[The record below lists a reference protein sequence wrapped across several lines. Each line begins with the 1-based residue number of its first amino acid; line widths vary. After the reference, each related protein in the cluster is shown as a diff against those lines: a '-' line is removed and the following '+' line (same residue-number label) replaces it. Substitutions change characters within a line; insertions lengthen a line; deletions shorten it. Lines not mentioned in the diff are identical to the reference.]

1 MRLAEAAE
9 RSFARHET
17 FHPRYSWFRKAYAHV
32 SDDPQIFSRPDA
44 PVEIGVGKNM
54 VRAIRFWGTAARL
67 ITYDQRNARGR
78 EVRCVPTRRGRA
90 LFGEGGWD
98 PYMEDPGTL
107 WLLHWLLLA
116 PKKSRLPVWW
126 LAFNEF
132 NAVEFTEDDLRAA
145 VSTLL
150 DAVPE
155 WPKPHPNSIGKD
167 ISALLRTY
175 APAERTSRTRI
186 DDLLD
191 CPLRELNLLSRSPAT
206 GKHRF
211 ALGPK
216 PTLPS
221 EIVAYAVLDYVAL
234 TAVQGST
241 VTMSRLA
248 HGSGAPGRVFKLN
261 ESELTDALRLSIGGD
276 EALGIATPTGAV
288 QLTWSDDPALIATR
302 ILDHYYQPAEPM
314 GLLSCAGPAGDQPT
328 GGSPLGE
335 AHDHDRSLDESDSR
349 ALAETG

>member
-32 SDDPQIFSRPDA
+32 VEDGGIFTRPDA

-54 VRAIRFWGTAARL
+54 VRSIRFWGMAARL
-67 ITYDQRNARGR
+67 IIDDPQNTRGR
-78 EVRCVPTRRGRA
+78 GARSVPTRRGRA
-90 LFGEGGWD
+90 LFGTGGWD

-116 PKKSRLPVWW
+116 PKKSRLPIWW

-132 NAVEFTEDDLRAA
+132 NAVEFAEEDLQPA

-150 DAVPE
+150 DTAPE

-175 APAERTSRTRI
+175 APAERTGRARI

-191 CPLRELNLLSRSPAT
+191 CPLRELTLLSRSPAT
-206 GKHRF
+206 GR
-211 ALGPK
+211 
-216 PTLPS
+216 
-221 EIVAYAVLDYVAL
+221 YD
-234 TAVQGST
+234 
-241 VTMSRLA
+241 
-248 HGSGAPGRVFKLN
+248 
-261 ESELTDALRLSIGGD
+261 
-276 EALGIATPTGAV
+276 
-288 QLTWSDDPALIATR
+288 
-302 ILDHYYQPAEPM
+302 
-314 GLLSCAGPAGDQPT
+314 
-328 GGSPLGE
+328 SPL
-335 AHDHDRSLDESDSR
+335 DPSRRCPRRWWPTQRSTTSR
-349 ALAETG
+349 SPKSMAPRSR